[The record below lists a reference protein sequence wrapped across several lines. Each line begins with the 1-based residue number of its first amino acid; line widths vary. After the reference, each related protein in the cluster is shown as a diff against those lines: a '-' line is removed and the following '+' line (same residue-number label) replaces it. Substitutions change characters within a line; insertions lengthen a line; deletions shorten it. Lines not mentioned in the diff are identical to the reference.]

1 MPKQLADQ
9 RWVRDLREIRQVVFT
24 RNYLDGTLSAAANHQ
39 FRFVE
44 ETTGEKSW
52 ESGPAVEATQ
62 TELLACHPQAAEVLA
77 ALTELFHAK
86 ADQAQA

>member
-24 RNYLDGTLSAAANHQ
+24 RNYADGTLSAAATHQ

-44 ETTGEKSW
+44 ESAGEVEW
-52 ESGPAVEATQ
+52 EAGPVVEATQ
-62 TELLACHPQAAEVLA
+62 AELLACHPQAAEVLA
-77 ALTELFHAK
+77 ALTELFHTK